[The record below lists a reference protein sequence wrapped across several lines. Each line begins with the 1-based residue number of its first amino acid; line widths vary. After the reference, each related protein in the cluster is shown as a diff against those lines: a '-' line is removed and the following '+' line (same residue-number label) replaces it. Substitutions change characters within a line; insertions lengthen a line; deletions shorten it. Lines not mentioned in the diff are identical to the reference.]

1 MFQRVREF
9 VDPSQWQRHTTSR
22 RGLEVQ
28 TKWRDK
34 KPYKYVPYALSFPA
48 MVAESL
54 IRDTEPDSP
63 RQREEGPTLK
73 TEGET
78 HSVEM
83 PKRTK
88 KVKKKKLTKKK
99 KTRKST
105 KKSKVRLSKRSISN
119 PLPRRKPRKM
129 RSAIRGTTMRA
140 PVNQGLAYASGNT
153 VSFAAGSRS
162 GCLRIQGRQNL
173 GNYAIVNTAGSYTY
187 GMYLS
192 ATPATLTGQVF
203 FNPGNTYYFTNP
215 LSRLALIFQKF
226 RVHSHR
232 VEFITELATSYSG
245 SMTWASVADP
255 CEFQATFSGTYTGLA
270 TININQL
277 QQFTTADTFPVYCT
291 RRTLN
296 LAPSDKWLYMSG
308 PDYGSAYNVA
318 DDAADQRNF
327 YAGAMAFVYE
337 NVSPL
342 PTTNSTLVLFKAY
355 YEYDIEL
362 CELSPLILGQVTL
375 RRDHVSIYQS
385 RRARMQEEIK
395 SMLKEMKTLGLE
407 SKDESKVRL
416 SKLHGDDEIEED
428 EVTVCSGE
436 DVYGA
441 AALATSVAERALF
454 ERERKVPVK
463 KGSNK

>member
-1 MFQRVREF
+1 
-9 VDPSQWQRHTTSR
+9 
-22 RGLEVQ
+22 VQ
-28 TKWRDK
+28 TKWRDE

-54 IRDTEPDSP
+54 VRDTEPDSP

-78 HSVEM
+78 RSVKM

-88 KVKKKKLTKKK
+88 KNKKVTIKKKK
-99 KTRKST
+99 KTKKST
-105 KKSKVRLSKRSISN
+105 RKIRVAKRTVSN
-119 PLPRRKPRKM
+119 PLPRRMPRRMKGD
-129 RSAIRGTTMRA
+129 SLRGRTMRA
-140 PVNQGLAYASGNT
+140 PVNQGLAYASGNVVT
-153 VSFAAGSRS
+153 FGAGSRP
-162 GCLRIQGRQNL
+162 GCLKIHGRQNL
-173 GNYAIVNTAGSYTY
+173 GNYAITNTAGSITY

-192 ATPATLTGQVF
+192 STPGTLTGQIF

-215 LSRLALIFQKF
+215 LSRLALLFQRF
-226 RVHSHR
+226 RVQAHR
-232 VEFITELATSYSG
+232 VEFVTELATSYSG
-245 SMTWASVADP
+245 SLTWASVADP
-255 CEFQATFSGTYTGLA
+255 CEFQATFSGTYTGVS
-270 TININQL
+270 TIPINQL

-296 LAPSDKWLYMSG
+296 LLPSDKWLYMSG
-308 PDYGSAYNVA
+308 PDFGSAYNVS

-337 NVSPL
+337 NVTPL
-342 PTTNSTLVLFKAY
+342 PATNTTLILFKAY

-362 CELSPLILGQVTL
+362 CDLSPVILGQVSL
-375 RRDHVSIYQS
+375 VRDHVSIFQS

-395 SMLKEMKTLGLE
+395 KMLKEMKSLDLE
-407 SKDESKVRL
+407 SKEEFKVRTA
-416 SKLHGDDEIEED
+416 KLHGDDEIEED
-428 EVTVCSGE
+428 EVSVGRGE

-441 AALATSVAERALF
+441 AALATSVAERALY
-454 ERERKVPVK
+454 ERMVPKK